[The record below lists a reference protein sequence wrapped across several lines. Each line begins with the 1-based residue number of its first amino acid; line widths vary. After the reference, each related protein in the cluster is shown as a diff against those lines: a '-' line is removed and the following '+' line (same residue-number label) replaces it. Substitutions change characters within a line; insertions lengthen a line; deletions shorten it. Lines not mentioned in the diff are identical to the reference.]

1 MADFRQLKVWQ
12 KAHEITLDVYRITQT
27 FPKAETYGLVS
38 QMRRAAISI
47 GCNIAEGRGRD
58 GDAEFG
64 RFVQI
69 ALGCG
74 RVGISTTCSKR
85 SWLCSRSGMPQFGAA
100 SCGSWPNVSLLERH
114 SASSVS
120 SKLIVILDQDVIHV

>member
-12 KAHEITLDVYRITQT
+12 KAHEITLEIYRVTQR
-27 FPKAETYGLVS
+27 FPKSELYGLVS

-58 GDAEFG
+58 SDGEFA

-69 ALGCG
+69 ASGSASELEYQLLIAKDLGYVPESECQNLELRLAEVG
-74 RVGISTTCSKR
+74 RMLISLR
-85 SWLCSRSGMPQFGAA
+85 SSLKAAVAA
-100 SCGSWPNVSLLERH
+100 S
-114 SASSVS
+114 
-120 SKLIVILDQDVIHV
+120 

>member
-69 ALGCG
+69 ALGSAAELEYQLLVAKDLGYVSEAECHSLEQRLAEVG
-74 RVGISTTCSKR
+74 RMLVSLRGTLR
-85 SWLCSRSGMPQFGAA
+85 AA
-100 SCGSWPNVSLLERH
+100 SA
-114 SASSVS
+114 AS
-120 SKLIVILDQDVIHV
+120 